1 MHTQVSEQLFG
12 RLGDFEKQLLQYVTK
27 NRATI
32 VAVVF
37 LIFFFSI
44 CSYFDMRNIMFSNE
58 KCNVV
63 LSFKQ
68 QNKI

>member
-37 LIFFFSI
+37 LIF
-44 CSYFDMRNIMFSNE
+44 
-58 KCNVV
+58 
-63 LSFKQ
+63 SFLYLLVFWHDKHYV
-68 QNKI
+68 